1 MNYRD
6 ALIKTFD
13 TFGIVASE
21 ISKVSGVGENQISN
35 YRTRKTDLYSE
46 NLQALI
52 NALPLQARMY
62 FYGLLLQ
69 CEAGK
74 EDENCPRSKHKTQ
87 ADGKLIYHQ

>member
-13 TFGIVASE
+13 TFGIIASE
-21 ISKVSGVGENQISN
+21 ISRASGVGENQISN

-52 NALPLQARMY
+52 NALPINARMY

-69 CEAGK
+69 CEA
-74 EDENCPRSKHKTQ
+74 DNSFQCPHSKHKAQ
-87 ADGKLIYHQ
+87 EKSKFIYHQ